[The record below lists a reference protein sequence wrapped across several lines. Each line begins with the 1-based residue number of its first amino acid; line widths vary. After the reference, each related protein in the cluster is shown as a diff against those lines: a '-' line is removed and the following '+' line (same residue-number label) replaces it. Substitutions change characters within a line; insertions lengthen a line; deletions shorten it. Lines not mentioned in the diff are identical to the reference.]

1 MVSAIRTGIR
11 VLHQSNN
18 KTLRVRV
25 KSESVA
31 QFMVGLVSFGWI
43 LDKLCS
49 HEYDMEGEGGGPLS
63 PLSFLEYFQKK

>member
-25 KSESVA
+25 ESESVA
-31 QFMVGLVSFGWI
+31 QFLVRLVIFGWL

-49 HEYDMEGEGGGPLS
+49 HELDIEGEGGAPLS